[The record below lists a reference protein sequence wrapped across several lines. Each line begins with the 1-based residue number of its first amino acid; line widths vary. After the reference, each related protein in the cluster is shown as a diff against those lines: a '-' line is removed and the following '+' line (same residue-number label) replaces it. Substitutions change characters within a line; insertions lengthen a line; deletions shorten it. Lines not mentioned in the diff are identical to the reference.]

1 MLLFTICDILTYKVY
16 NIINASFIGVKYMD
30 NIEEQILSLGTN
42 RLARYIINTS
52 TSKDIN
58 EIYQE

>member
-1 MLLFTICDILTYKVY
+1 
-16 NIINASFIGVKYMD
+16 MD